1 MKEYEAVWEI
11 FNLCS
16 GNQMRDVFVEEL
28 ELDDL
33 DAFIQEKFKGED
45 VSYEKTVREDGTVI
59 FDIQTSQ
66 IRQRYSFTEL

>member
-66 IRQRYSFTEL
+66 IRDRKSVV

>member
-66 IRQRYSFTEL
+66 IRQRYSFTEI